1 MKLKGLLWI
10 VIILSVCQ
18 VILAQNRL
26 AQRQTNERLL
36 CILPMTGAGTYED
49 PRRPMY
55 APTGPLH
62 VPEMALLD
70 GAQPESNETQPL
82 RKGILGFSYVISD
95 DGQFALAEFVAA
107 DRAAFKEILRDP
119 NVKSFIVGKTSR
131 TNIETEFRKY
141 KAGVNLDRLG
151 EGLK

>member
-1 MKLKGLLWI
+1 
-10 VIILSVCQ
+10 
-18 VILAQNRL
+18 
-26 AQRQTNERLL
+26 
-36 CILPMTGAGTYED
+36 MTGVGTYED

-62 VPEMALLD
+62 VPQMALVD
-70 GAQPESNETQPL
+70 GAQPGSNDTQPL

-107 DRAAFKEILRDP
+107 DRTAFKEILRDP
-119 NVKSFIVGKTSR
+119 NVKGFIVGKTPR
-131 TNIETEFRKY
+131 ANIEAEFRKY
-141 KAGVNLDRLG
+141 KADVNLDFLG